1 MLDNGFCMNCETYK
15 QRISD
20 LEIETLF
27 LQYEIEMLQNILNKR
42 KQPKQSKKFRNR
54 LLCLL
59 GIHDYMEDDNGYRR
73 ECKICGKTQ
82 RRDALAPDGFWGK
95 WYNWS

>member
-15 QRISD
+15 QRITD
-20 LEIETLF
+20 LELENLF
-27 LQYEIEMLQNILNKR
+27 LLQEIEMLQNILNK
-42 KQPKQSKKFRNR
+42 PKQRKKFRNR